1 MTTIPT
7 YTSVQKIVFNLIP
20 TTQVIGESQIQNT
33 QNTFQKN
40 YLQSQVLQQKQD
52 HLVYKYLDNAQK
64 L

>member
-1 MTTIPT
+1 MMTIPM

-20 TTQVIGESQIQNT
+20 TTQVIGELQIQNT

-52 HLVYKYLDNAQK
+52 HLVYKYLDNMLK
-64 L
+64 P

>member
-1 MTTIPT
+1 MIPM
-7 YTSVQKIVFNLIP
+7 YISVQKIVFNLIP

-64 L
+64 P